1 MKRALRAMYVVALP
15 STTHCFAFQLVASSS
30 RLLSKQRN
38 IDRFYSTSSS
48 VVKMVTQIENRVAL
62 LQVPVTENKSINLK
76 TASDYIKKA
85 YAAGAKLAVLPEIW
99 NSPYATSAFRDYA
112 ERLPD
117 VGDRLLSVSCSEGGV
132 GEASDDTGK
141 DRWGPSSRLLMN
153 LAKKYNIYLVGGSI
167 PEQCDNKIYN
177 TCLIIDSNGEVVGKH
192 RKAHLFDVNV
202 PGGICFKE
210 SDTLTAG
217 DGATFFDVDV
227 LGRVGVGICYD
238 IRFPEYAMLL
248 TQIHKCKILI
258 YPGAFNLTTG
268 ETVSAV

>member
-1 MKRALRAMYVVALP
+1 
-15 STTHCFAFQLVASSS
+15 
-30 RLLSKQRN
+30 
-38 IDRFYSTSSS
+38 
-48 VVKMVTQIENRVAL
+48 
-62 LQVPVTENKSINLK
+62 
-76 TASDYIKKA
+76 
-85 YAAGAKLAVLPEIW
+85 
-99 NSPYATSAFRDYA
+99 
-112 ERLPD
+112 
-117 VGDRLLSVSCSEGGV
+117 
-132 GEASDDTGK
+132 
-141 DRWGPSSRLLMN
+141 MN